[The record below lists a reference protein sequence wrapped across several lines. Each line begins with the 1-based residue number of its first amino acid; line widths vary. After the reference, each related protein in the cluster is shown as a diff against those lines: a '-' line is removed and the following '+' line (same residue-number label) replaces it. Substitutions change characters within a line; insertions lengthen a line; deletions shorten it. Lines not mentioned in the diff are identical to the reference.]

1 LTCDYNYRY
10 TVGCG
15 DEDPVTCAPN
25 ETYTCSNSLN
35 WEVVNFNEPSC
46 ASRSLSTV
54 GQKCDPYECP
64 SEPPE
69 GGTACAK
76 TGVSCPYDYQYQGC
90 SINSGLECRPSIE
103 AICNEDLEWDLPPVN
118 KLCSDPTDDQDPLIA
133 EGISCTP
140 CPTVEPE
147 GICPSKQ
154 PNAGESCSIDATIE
168 CKYEF
173 KPSGCS
179 TGDIRCEPRWNLY
192 CQEGK
197 WVENPNETSFG
208 LSCAFTCPQ
217 SKPKPNAKCTKSTYS
232 VGYRGGLSCDYD
244 YVNTDCRT
252 GRTTCTPTENYICDS
267 VTEDVW
273 ALTSITPEVCEY
285 PPSDYLGACEPNQRR
300 RLLRRQRQRR

>member
-54 GQKCDPYECP
+54 GKKCDPYECP

-90 SINSGLECRPSIE
+90 SINRGLECRPSIE

-147 GICPSKQ
+147 GICPNKKTNCWQ
-154 PNAGESCSIDATIE
+154 
-168 CKYEF
+168 K
-173 KPSGCS
+173 
-179 TGDIRCEPRWNLY
+179 L
-192 CQEGK
+192 Q
-197 WVENPNETSFG
+197 
-208 LSCAFTCPQ
+208 
-217 SKPKPNAKCTKSTYS
+217 
-232 VGYRGGLSCDYD
+232 YRPH
-244 YVNTDCRT
+244 N
-252 GRTTCTPTENYICDS
+252 
-267 VTEDVW
+267 
-273 ALTSITPEVCEY
+273 
-285 PPSDYLGACEPNQRR
+285 
-300 RLLRRQRQRR
+300 